1 MSGKLEHMVEKYF
14 KMVNQLPYGD
24 IKVIVKDT
32 IGICFITIYV
42 SRYEMSWKYYVREGK
57 DYTMLEQLRQ
67 DMEYMFPYC
76 FKISC
81 EVIEYKNN
89 PYVK

>member
-14 KMVNQLPYGD
+14 KMVNPLPYGD
-24 IKVIVKDT
+24 IKVFMKDPM
-32 IGICFITIYV
+32 GICFITIYV
-42 SRYEMSWKYYVREGK
+42 SRYEMSWKYYGRKGK
-57 DYTMLEQLRQ
+57 DYTMLEQIRQ

-81 EVIEYKNN
+81 EVIEYKIN
-89 PYVK
+89 PYIK